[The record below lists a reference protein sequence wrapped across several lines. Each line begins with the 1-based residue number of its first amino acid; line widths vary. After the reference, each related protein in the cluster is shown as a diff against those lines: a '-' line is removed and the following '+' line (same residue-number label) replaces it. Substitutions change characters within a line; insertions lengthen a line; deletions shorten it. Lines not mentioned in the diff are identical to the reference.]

1 MKVRDRQTDR
11 QTNRQRQRKTYVK
24 TYYTHTFITDMM
36 RHNRPDLY
44 SMYVLCMYVLCMYAQ
59 QRDIQTDSHIQR
71 DLEIIRQNGSEE
83 KKKRIRNIQY
93 IA

>member
-1 MKVRDRQTDR
+1 LNRFRHNLLYMKVRDRQTDR
-11 QTNRQRQRKTYVK
+11 QTNRQRKTYVK

-59 QRDIQTDSHIQR
+59 QRDRQTD
-71 DLEIIRQNGSEE
+71 RQTAIYKETW
-83 KKKRIRNIQY
+83 R
-93 IA
+93 